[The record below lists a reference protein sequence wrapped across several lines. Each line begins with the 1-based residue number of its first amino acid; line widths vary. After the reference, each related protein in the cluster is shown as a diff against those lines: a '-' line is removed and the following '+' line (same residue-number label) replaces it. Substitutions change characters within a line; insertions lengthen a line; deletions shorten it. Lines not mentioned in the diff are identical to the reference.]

1 MALRLRVLGTR
12 AERLGE
18 RSSRVFGVHGGRIGR
33 GADNDWV
40 LPDPERYLSGR
51 HARVEYRGG
60 TWYLVDTSSN
70 GTFVNGATAPLGRD
84 RSVALADGDKVR
96 MGAYELLVSISADN
110 DFPPDAS
117 VIAAFDAQAVKESDF
132 AIATHGDLGAELDLG
147 RLLADPNAPP
157 NDEPEPPEPPAEP
170 EVVLLPP
177 PSPPPRAALQVSD
190 AYGQSVL
197 VPPPRAKVPS
207 AGAAAAPAPAAP
219 SATPPVMPTF
229 APRAV
234 ASTARAES
242 SPNVPPVPANALHA
256 FYRAAGLDP
265 AAASGED
272 AATQL
277 ALAGQLLR
285 EMALGLM
292 TALQQR
298 AEQKQQ
304 YRVEDTGITKLE
316 NNPFKLSSSVDE
328 VLARLFTH
336 RSARFMPPV
345 EAVRSGFADLKKHE
359 KATLSAMQDALA
371 EYLDRFAPGKLEEQ
385 FDAGLRRVGT
395 QGEDKGRYWELY
407 QEFYRVLTQANEAG
421 VPHAFAEEFAKAY
434 ETVTGAERMREE
446 LRKKG

>member
-33 GADNDWV
+33 SADNDWV
-40 LPDPERYLSGR
+40 LPDPSRYLSGH
-51 HARVEYRGG
+51 HALVEYRGG

-70 GTFVNGATAPLGRD
+70 GTFVNGAAAPLGRD

-96 MGAYELLVSISADN
+96 MGEYELLVSISADN

-117 VIAAFDAQAVKESDF
+117 VIAAFDAQALKESDF

-147 RLLADPNAPP
+147 RLLADPNEPP
-157 NDEPEPPEPPAEP
+157 DETPEPTTPPAEP
-170 EVVLLPP
+170 EIVLLPP
-177 PSPPPRAALQVSD
+177 PSPPPPAALQVSD
-190 AYGQSVL
+190 AYGQSVV
-197 VPPPRAKVPS
+197 VPPPRAKLPP
-207 AGAAAAPAPAAP
+207 AGGAAPGAIAP
-219 SATPPVMPTF
+219 SATPAVMPTI

-234 ASTARAES
+234 AATARAEPA
-242 SPNVPPVPANALHA
+242 PNVPPVPANALQA

-265 AAASGED
+265 AAASSED

-298 AEQKQQ
+298 AEQKQR

-316 NNPFKLSSSVDE
+316 HNPFKLSASVDE
-328 VLARLFTH
+328 ALARLFTN

-359 KATLSAMQDALA
+359 KATLNAMQDALA
-371 EYLDRFAPGKLEEQ
+371 EYLARFAPGKLEEQ
-385 FDAGLRRVGT
+385 FDAGLRRVGG
-395 QGEDKGRYWELY
+395 QGEDKGRYWEMY

-434 ETVTGAERMREE
+434 ATVTGAERMREE